1 MPIETGVLSTASLDA
16 DLHDLSCVLEREA
29 RLLVVTEAAPGPAAA
44 EALRRLR
51 REELHRALIVAD
63 LGVALAIGPDPLWHD
78 LIAAVPDGW
87 AAALVAHSARLQE
100 SRALPPSLRDFLE
113 S

>member
-1 MPIETGVLSTASLDA
+1 VLTTTSLDI

-63 LGVALAIGPDPLWHD
+63 LGVALALGPDPMLND
-78 LIAAVPDGW
+78 LLAAVPDEW
-87 AAALVAHSARLQE
+87 AVALAAHSARLQE
-100 SRALPPSLRDFLE
+100 SRSLPPSLRDFLE

>member
-1 MPIETGVLSTASLDA
+1 MKTVVLSSTALDH
-16 DLHDLSCVLEREA
+16 DLHDLSRVLEREV
-29 RLLVVTEAAPGPAAA
+29 RLLVVSEAAPGPAAQ

-51 REELHRALIVAD
+51 REDLHRALLVAD
-63 LGVALAIGPDPLWHD
+63 LGEALAIGPDPPLHD
-78 LIAAVPDGW
+78 LLAAVSDGW
-87 AAALVAHSARLQE
+87 AVALAAPSARLRE

>member
-1 MPIETGVLSTASLDA
+1 MPSTASLDA
-16 DLHDLSCVLEREA
+16 DLDDLARVLEREA
-29 RLLVVTEAAPGPAAA
+29 RLLIVTEVAPGMAAI

-63 LGVALAIGPDPLWHD
+63 LSARHTLGPDAGWRD
-78 LIAAVPDGW
+78 LLGAIPPAW
-87 AAALVAHSARLQE
+87 AATLRDQGDRLR
-100 SRALPPSLRDFLE
+100 SSPALPPSLRDFLE

>member
-1 MPIETGVLSTASLDA
+1 VAPTASVEVELD
-16 DLHDLSCVLEREA
+16 DLARVLEREA
-29 RLLVVTEAAPGPAAA
+29 QLLRVTEVAPGMAAV

-63 LGVALAIGPDPLWHD
+63 LAARILRPGAGWHELLNALPAPR
-78 LIAAVPDGW
+78 AATLRDR
-87 AAALVAHSARLQE
+87 SERLRA
-100 SRALPPSLRDFLE
+100 SPALPPSLRDFLD

>member
-1 MPIETGVLSTASLDA
+1 VPIERGVFSTTTLDN
-16 DLHDLSCVLEREA
+16 DLHDLSCVLEREV
-29 RLLVVTEAAPGPAAA
+29 RLLVVSEATLGPAAA

-63 LGVALAIGPDPLWHD
+63 LGEVLAIGPDPVLND
-78 LIAAVPDGW
+78 LLAAVPDAW
-87 AAALVAHSARLQE
+87 AVALAAHSARLRQ

>member
-1 MPIETGVLSTASLDA
+1 VAPTTSLDVELD
-16 DLHDLSCVLEREA
+16 DLARVLEREA
-29 RLLVVTEAAPGPAAA
+29 QLLHVTEIAPGMAAV

-63 LGVALAIGPDPLWHD
+63 LAARILRPGAGWHD
-78 LIAAVPDGW
+78 LLNALPAERAAT
-87 AAALVAHSARLQE
+87 LRERSERLR
-100 SRALPPSLRDFLE
+100 SSPALPPSLRDFLD

>member
-1 MPIETGVLSTASLDA
+1 MPIETGVLSTASLEA

-29 RLLVVTEAAPGPAAA
+29 RLLVVTEAAPGPAGI

-51 REELHRALIVAD
+51 REELHRALLVAD
-63 LGVALAIGPDPLWHD
+63 LGVALALGPDPTWHHI
-78 LIAAVPDGW
+78 IAAVPDEW
-87 AAALVAHSARLQE
+87 AAALAAHSARLLG

>member
-1 MPIETGVLSTASLDA
+1 VPIEAVVLSTTTLDN
-16 DLHDLSCVLEREA
+16 DLHDLSCVLEREV
-29 RLLVVTEAAPGPAAA
+29 RLLVVSEGAPAPAAS

-51 REELHRALIVAD
+51 REDLHRALIVAD
-63 LGVALAIGPDPLWHD
+63 LGEALAIGPDPLLND
-78 LIAAVPDGW
+78 LLAAVPDGW
-87 AAALVAHSARLQE
+87 AVALTAHSARLRE

>member
-1 MPIETGVLSTASLDA
+1 VAQTARLDVELD
-16 DLHDLSCVLEREA
+16 DLARVLEREA
-29 RLLVVTEAAPGPAAA
+29 RLLLVTEVAPGMAAV

-63 LGVALAIGPDPLWHD
+63 LAARILRPDAGWHEILHALP
-78 LIAAVPDGW
+78 AAW
-87 AAALVAHSARLQE
+87 AATLRERSERLRE
-100 SRALPPSLRDFLE
+100 SSALPPSLRDFLD